1 MISFGFL
8 MNCFIVLIHLNYA
21 EDNIIFANDTEN
33 QNFLEGIIILNN
45 ENQMYLEILVNVMNK
60 IFSDQF
66 VKDYVFH
73 FDSFTSDI
81 ICKILYKS
89 DSVLEEA
96 SNKDINDDFDPPV
109 TLMLN
114 YDFKITQIPAVHQ
127 GRRSTIHVVSLT
139 HPSRFDELSKEHLKP
154 TDVIIFICHKHYGTC
169 KHAFNRN
176 TDGLDLHFLKDSYF
190 FTAVLVI
197 LVIELSENCFRLYEV
212 CYYCGNKASILSLQ
226 YETYF
231 NVEMILFDQEIDSHI
246 SRLLNKHNWD
256 FQRHV
261 FDIGFFPGGINFA
274 CINPKNV
281 SIDEELI
288 ITVSCDNSISLEGN
302 MLEEMRKGMNFTYRL
317 LNFEKKFGR
326 VRETLINVVN
336 QSKADW
342 TMGSISVT
350 ADRWEKAD
358 FTTSIIEDEC
368 KVLYNVQDT
377 FFKQGQCHTVFK

>member
-1 MISFGFL
+1 MILRFKMSFVIHY
-8 MNCFIVLIHLNYA
+8 FIALINFIHA
-21 EDNIIFANDTEN
+21 EDNIVFTNDSEK
-33 QNFLEGIIILNN
+33 QNYLEGTIILNN
-45 ENQMYLEILVNVMNK
+45 EKHMYFEILENVMNK
-60 IFSDQF
+60 IFFDQME
-66 VKDYVFH
+66 KDYVFH

-81 ICKILYKS
+81 ICKTLSRSESS
-89 DSVLEEA
+89 DE
-96 SNKDINDDFDPPV
+96 DFYPPV
-109 TLMLN
+109 TLMMN
-114 YDFKITQIPAVHQ
+114 YDLEITQIPAVHQ

-154 TDVIIFICHKHYGTC
+154 ADVIIFICHKHYGSC
-169 KHAFNRN
+169 KYGFNN
-176 TDGLDLHFLKDSYF
+176 NMDTLDHNFLKDSNF

-212 CYYCGNKASILSLQ
+212 CYYCGNKASKLSLQ

-246 SRLLNKHNWD
+246 SRLLNKGNWD
-256 FQRHV
+256 FQGHV

-288 ITVSCDNSISLEGN
+288 ITVSCDDSVSLEGN
-302 MLEEMRKGMNFTYRL
+302 MLEEMRKGMNFKYRL

-326 VRETLINVVN
+326 LRETLINVVN

-350 ADRWEKAD
+350 AARWEKAD
-358 FTTSIIEDEC
+358 FTTSVIEDEC

-377 FFKQGQCHTVFK
+377 FFKQGQCHIVI

>member
-1 MISFGFL
+1 MMIRLS
-8 MNCFIVLIHLNYA
+8 CVIHYFIPLLNFIQAEENTILINV
-21 EDNIIFANDTEN
+21 TEN
-33 QNFLEGIIILNN
+33 RNFLESINTLNN
-45 ENQMYLEILVNVMNK
+45 EKEMYFEILENVMNK

-81 ICKILYKS
+81 FCNILYES
-89 DSVLEEA
+89 NSTFEETP
-96 SNKDINDDFDPPV
+96 NKNIGNDFHPPV
-109 TLMLN
+109 TLMWN
-114 YDFKITQIPAVHQ
+114 YDFEIIQIPAVNQ

-139 HPSRFDELSKEHLKP
+139 HPSRFDEMSKEHLKP
-154 TDVIIFICHKHYGTC
+154 NDVIIFICHKYYGSC
-169 KHAFNRN
+169 KHAFNKN
-176 TDGLDLHFLKDSYF
+176 MDALDPDFLKDSYF
-190 FTAVLVI
+190 FTVVLVI

-212 CYYCGNKASILSLQ
+212 CYYCGNKASKLSLQ

-231 NVEMILFDQEIDSHI
+231 NMDMILFDQEIDSHI
-246 SRLLNKHNWD
+246 IRLLNKDNWD
-256 FQRHV
+256 FQGHV

-288 ITVSCDNSISLEGN
+288 ITVACDNSVSLEGN
-302 MLEEMRKGMNFTYRL
+302 MLEEMRKGMNFKYRL
-317 LNFEKKFGR
+317 LNFEKRFGR
-326 VRETLINVVN
+326 LRETLINVVN

-350 ADRWEKAD
+350 AARWEKAD

-377 FFKQGQCHTVFK
+377 FFKQGQCLNII